1 MTPWSPES
9 ILQGVYFGLV
19 ALATAF
25 DTRCLQPKQVTTLRS
40 AQSSTETS
48 RRSHACAHHAPP
60 SRQAPR
66 LRGAASPLA
75 NSGLSRG
82 GASAYLALCVF
93 TRAQLCTRAPGALT
107 PRAGALK
114 HMAMPSSTA
123 STRATAA
130 RAAGLGGRTG
140 GKAFRA
146 SITHTRSAQC
156 SLNPTLGRACWWQ
169 GSRDGKRP
177 SQAGCCCHL
186 RRAQSEPAAPRV
198 AGGLYC
204 IQLSHPSRLYRS
216 RRRSSGEVWA
226 PLRRAAKLG
235 ARAHGARTCGAHTHT
250 RARVRALRGHCADAL
265 TRSGHRSGEATGW
278 VSACRLQMQD
288 ARCT

>member
-1 MTPWSPES
+1 M
-9 ILQGVYFGLV
+9 V

-123 STRATAA
+123 SSTRATAT

-177 SQAGCCCHL
+177 SQTALAAAVTCAARKVSQPRRVWPADCTVSNSPIRAGSIAAGAA
-186 RRAQSEPAAPRV
+186 AQERCGRLCGVQQSSER
-198 AGGLYC
+198 G
-204 IQLSHPSRLYRS
+204 RT
-216 RRRSSGEVWA
+216 
-226 PLRRAAKLG
+226 
-235 ARAHGARTCGAHTHT
+235 ARAHAAHTRI
-250 RARVRALRGHCADAL
+250 RAPVCALCEGIAL
-265 TRSGHRSGEATGW
+265 TR
-278 VSACRLQMQD
+278 
-288 ARCT
+288 